1 MAPPD
6 RPLYFDVTDDHL
18 DAPDGAVVFIE
29 EYGAKYERVGFA
41 WRLAP
46 ESLLCR
52 LCERYGDTLCMEE
65 HHLQT
70 RRKSKEDVEEI
81 CQECHK
87 TIHGLFTHRELRD
100 ERLGLDTI
108 EGLLANE
115 RFAKALTYIKKLMPG
130 TKMKMRQ
137 ARERRK
143 KR

>member
-1 MAPPD
+1 MDD

-18 DAPDGAVVFIE
+18 DAPDGAVVFVE
-29 EYGAKYERVGFA
+29 EYGAKYERVGSA
-41 WRLAP
+41 WQLAP
-46 ESLLCR
+46 DANLCP
-52 LCERYGDTLCMEE
+52 LCERYGPDLRLEE

-70 RRKSKEDVEEI
+70 RRKSKDDVEEI

-100 ERLGLDTI
+100 SRLGLDTM

-115 RFAKALTYIKKLMPG
+115 RFAKALNHIKKLPPG
-130 TKMKMRQ
+130 TKMKMRE
-137 ARERRK
+137 AKSRRN